1 MNTAKHEAPLEVRQE
16 IDQLFQSKG
25 RNRFRNRYDVD
36 NHESIVQQCTTAYE
50 RALERG
56 APPNVAVRAAL
67 TRAKDALHCIDG
79 TRVPAG
85 GRCRLDQ
92 GRCGGLLAYQRHQV
106 GGGPTRDPEAAGRS
120 SKRHHHRSGLRRARA
135 TYAEARK
142 ADKCRHIRQELHGVI
157 ARAMRSNRSRK
168 QLEPVV
174 LALFHQLREAEGR
187 IVK

>member
-1 MNTAKHEAPLEVRQE
+1 MTPSLNNAPADVRDE
-16 IDQLFQSKG
+16 IEQLLLSKG
-25 RNRFRNRYDVD
+25 RNRFRNRFALD
-36 NHESIVQQCTTAYE
+36 NEHIMEECTLAYE
-50 RALERG
+50 RAVDTG
-56 APPNVAVRAAL
+56 APPRVAVRAAL

-79 TRVPAG
+79 TRVPSG

-92 GRCGGLLAYQRHQV
+92 GRCGGLQAYQRHQV
-106 GGGPTRDPEAAGRS
+106 GGGPTRDPEAAGRL
-120 SKRHHHRSGLRRARA
+120 SKRHQHRSSLRRSRS

-142 ADKCRHIRQELHGVI
+142 ADKCRLIRNELKGVI
-157 ARAMRSNRSRK
+157 VKAMRSNRSRK